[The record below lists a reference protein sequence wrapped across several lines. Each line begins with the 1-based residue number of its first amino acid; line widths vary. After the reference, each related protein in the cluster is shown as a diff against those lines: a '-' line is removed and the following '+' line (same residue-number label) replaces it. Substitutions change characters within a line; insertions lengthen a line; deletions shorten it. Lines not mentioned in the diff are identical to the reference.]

1 MEELSRRLGAPTPS
15 TGSPHR
21 GLNRL
26 HSEHQAQDSNR
37 PSLTS
42 LSSGGAGGAHTPT
55 LDSGAFL
62 WS

>member
-15 TGSPHR
+15 TGSPHW

-26 HSEHQAQDSNR
+26 HSERQAQDSNR

-42 LSSGGAGGAHTPT
+42 LSLGGGGAHTPT

-62 WS
+62 RS